1 LINVLKEATKK
12 EINAK
17 DQDGMTP
24 VLWAAFEG
32 KLEALRLLIGRGGDP
47 DKSDQFGNTGE
58 IEKKNS
64 RKLHN
69 CRHEIRTHDLDNSI
83 ATIHIAV

>member
-1 LINVLKEATKK
+1 MLKEATKK

-58 IEKKNS
+58 IEKKS
-64 RKLHN
+64 
-69 CRHEIRTHDLDNSI
+69 LDNFMKFEMRDSNPRS
-83 ATIHIAV
+83 